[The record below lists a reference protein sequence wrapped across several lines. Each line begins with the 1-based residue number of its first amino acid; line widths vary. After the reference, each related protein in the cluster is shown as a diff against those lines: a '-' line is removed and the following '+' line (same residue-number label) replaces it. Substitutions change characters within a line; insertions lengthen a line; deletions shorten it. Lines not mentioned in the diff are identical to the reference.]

1 MSSDHVL
8 VAVLLFKRFVE
19 KGTCMMKANSSILG
33 DSIEQFPV
41 MMMGS
46 CIGGMLVRS
55 YEMMCA
61 DIACLGC

>member
-1 MSSDHVL
+1 
-8 VAVLLFKRFVE
+8 
-19 KGTCMMKANSSILG
+19 MMKANSSILG

-55 YEMMCA
+55 YEMMCVN
-61 DIACLGC
+61 IACLGC